1 MFLKRC
7 EYPSVTIKDLFI
19 GSVINVYS
27 RQLKLVDYADQ
38 FTKSKFSVQRGRY
51 YLNNIEHML

>member
-51 YLNNIEHML
+51 CLINEEPML